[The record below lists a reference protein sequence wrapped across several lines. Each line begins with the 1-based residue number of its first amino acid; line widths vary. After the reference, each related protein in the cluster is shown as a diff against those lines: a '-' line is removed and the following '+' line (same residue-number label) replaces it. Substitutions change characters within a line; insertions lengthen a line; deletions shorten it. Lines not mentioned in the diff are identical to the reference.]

1 MGKELT
7 ARESSE
13 QLWYKQAADKIFN
26 LLEVNRNHAS
36 LSSKRWA
43 WELIQNA
50 KDVPNKY
57 GKVSIEI
64 ECVSERELLF
74 KHNGNPF
81 DLEKNIWG
89 LIRQVSSK
97 SSVNKDEEIT
107 GKFGTGFICTHLL
120 SDVIVVRGVLK
131 YKGYRQFVLELDR
144 RGETSEE
151 LALRIKETEKP
162 FFDAEKYFSEIKDY
176 EENRA
181 EGDYDT
187 EFIYTLDSE
196 EKVKAAVVG
205 LDDLVN
211 TMPITLVIQA
221 NKIKKVHVID
231 RVRKTDVTYECEPH
245 PLSENVVFSEI
256 KINDI
261 VRQNKQCK
269 QYLSYVT
276 DEVILTTE
284 VVKTE
289 NGYTLVKRGDEQP
302 VLYRDFPLI
311 GSERFYFPYSLDGF
325 RFNPTDKRDG
335 VHLNSRESRF
345 ARDNRRIIDHAVEA
359 SLKFNEWLI
368 AHNATNRYLIAYSPK
383 PKPEVDY
390 DEDVALPWINQLQ
403 ANWRA
408 KLLEQQLVESEDGI
422 HSVNEISVPSF
433 PGGASANAEFFN
445 LLDGFYIG
453 RGYLPKKQYQEG
465 WLKILNADYKVW
477 NAKLKYEKDDFL
489 KDLSDLGSVDALC
502 QKLNKDEQT
511 VLAWLNKVYVFLIKH
526 KCQDDLKE
534 YAIVPNEEG
543 VFMCIDELCSDQTNP
558 IPSEL
563 RSIYNKVS
571 DTAIEDELVHDGIDA
586 SIFDS
591 NIEKFDLKDIIDWF
605 NGRIESREWSSE
617 EKDTVVYA
625 LISLMPQVADEGYKK
640 RRESMYRF
648 SSAYRE
654 LDELQTVAVEDLH
667 LWEKA
672 DEYWFNNSYAGI
684 EEAKDVSTM
693 SGKFFLLLRLN
704 EDTLNW
710 LNEYIAFY
718 RDNSH
723 GDLIKECSVFP
734 DQLNLKLKPLD
745 KLRYDAGIPE
755 AFKDLANY
763 AEDTSFETD
772 KYRSVLLNKA
782 IKGYEQHN
790 PLKLSDVYEFVKESF
805 DDSRDDDREVIAKQT
820 IAIVL
825 GSDDESSKQNRIYG
839 FVKMVLADDMPD
851 KSLVESADG
860 FKWDFANEYCLR
872 MICEKISESENLSG
886 LCELSDEL
894 SDKSNQELIEW
905 VDELIEFLHSNKTYW
920 SIISD
925 EDEGIGIWLN
935 QHNDFCR
942 LQDLRIDGG
951 IPEELKDLCE
961 NNKHINLD
969 LRADMY
975 SLDAQCGKYV
985 TDEISLKE
993 VGEYIDRI
1001 IKEYVNENNNKQEKD
1016 FVALVFGL
1024 KKILKSNPELEDV
1037 MKYFEKKKHSLYVWT
1052 LGEGETMDLVG
1063 EIIQA
1068 GNDMLRLVKQILD
1081 GRSVK
1086 DLERVC
1092 DILDSAQKDGAI
1104 VSPEPRPEITAMV
1117 PDLENNG
1124 TLTTRQIT
1132 VSEVQYSGLS
1142 LEEIKG
1148 YVSEAKRQV
1157 VEYFKRLNEK
1167 QNRGLRFDE
1176 NRIAMDSYSQLYGIY
1191 DKEGNELPIV
1201 VHSYRGP
1208 QYRYFDLN
1216 PYDWYVLNKPGSMLW
1231 VVTGG
1236 DLKCIPMY
1244 ALPIRKIHISLP
1256 DGMPKRERAAML
1268 TLMHAMEQYSPGNVR
1283 FDFGN
1288 CMPYQGFDDAVAF
1301 DYVPDEL
1308 KKCTKGITML
1318 CDEKLPA
1325 LEDVFNNGKNIPLL
1339 TIAEGTSYA
1348 EAINETGEETMREMF
1363 ANTEASPEVPIVGE
1377 GLDSIL

>member
-1 MGKELT
+1 MEMKEEAFYT
-7 ARESSE
+7 ARESFDRAT
-13 QLWYKQAADKIFN
+13 YKSSANNIRQILSAI
-26 LLEVNRNHAS
+26 RNNSA
-36 LSSKRWA
+36 LSAKRWV
-43 WELIQNA
+43 WELMQNA

-64 ECVSERELLF
+64 ELVSERELRF
-74 KHNGNPF
+74 RHNGNPF
-81 DLEKNIWG
+81 IIDNITS

-97 SSVNKDEEIT
+97 DSMNADGNVT
-107 GKFGTGFICTHLL
+107 GKFGTGFICTHIL
-120 SDVIVVRGVLK
+120 SDVIVVKGVLK
-131 YKGYRQFVLELDR
+131 YNGYRGFDLTLDR
-144 RGETSEE
+144 TGRKSEE
-151 LALRIKETEKP
+151 LIPRIKEAEEIFLELEKH
-162 FFDAEKYFSEIKDY
+162 FNKIADY
-176 EENRA
+176 EENRK
-181 EGDYDT
+181 EDDYDT
-187 EFIYTLDSE
+187 EFIYSLDSN
-196 EKVKAAVVG
+196 EKYKAAVAG

-211 TMPITLVIQA
+211 TLPITLVTQA
-221 NKIKKVHVID
+221 KKIKQVHVID
-231 RVRKTDVTYECEPH
+231 RVRNTDVTYVCDSSC
-245 PLSENVVFSEI
+245 LDENVFFSEI
-256 KINDI
+256 RING
-261 VRQNKQCK
+261 KPK
-269 QYLSYVT
+269 QYLSYIT
-276 DEVILTTE
+276 EEVALTTE
-284 VVKTE
+284 VIKTK
-289 NGYTLVKRGDEQP
+289 NGYTLVKRDNKQP
-302 VLYRDFPLI
+302 ILYRDFPLI
-311 GSERFYFPYSLDGF
+311 GSEKFFFPYTLNGF
-325 RFNPTDKRDG
+325 RLNPTEKRNCIP
-335 VHLNSRESRF
+335 LNGE
-345 ARDNRRIIDHAVEA
+345 DNEEAKENRAIIDLAVDA

-368 AHNATNRYLIAYSPK
+368 AHNVTNRCLIAYSPK

-403 ANWRA
+403 SNWRA
-408 KLLEQQLVESEDGI
+408 QLLEQQLVESEDGI
-422 HSVNEISVPSF
+422 HAMKEISVPSF
-433 PGGASANAEFFN
+433 SGGASAEFFD

-465 WLKILNADYKVW
+465 WLKVLNADYKVW
-477 NAKLKYEKDDFL
+477 KANLKYEKDDFL

-511 VLAWLNKVYVFLIKH
+511 VLEWLNKVYAFLIKH
-526 KCQDDLKE
+526 KCQDDLEK
-534 YAIVPNEEG
+534 YAIVPNEQG
-543 VFMCIDELCSDQTNP
+543 VFKCIDKLCSDQTSP

-563 RSIYNKVS
+563 KSIYNEVS
-571 DTAIEDELVHDGIDA
+571 DTAIEDELVHVGVEA
-586 SIFDS
+586 SAFDS
-591 NIEKFDLKDIIDWF
+591 NIDKFDLKDIIDWF
-605 NGRIESREWSSE
+605 NNGIESRKWSSE
-617 EKDTVVYA
+617 KKNTVVYA
-625 LISLMPQVADEGYKK
+625 LISLMPQVADATYTK
-640 RRESMYRF
+640 RRKSMYRF

-654 LDELQTVAVEDLH
+654 MDELQTVVVEDLH

-684 EEAKDVSTM
+684 EKAEKVSTM
-693 SGKFFLLLRLN
+693 SEEFFLLGKT
-704 EDTLNW
+704 EEETLNW

-723 GDLIKECSVFP
+723 GDLIKERSVFP
-734 DQLNLKLKPLD
+734 DQLHLKLKPLD
-745 KLRYDAGIPE
+745 ELRYDDGIPE

-763 AEDTSFETD
+763 ACD
-772 KYRSVLLNKA
+772 KSLKWDIFRHQLLNSA
-782 IKGYEQHN
+782 IYGYAQHN
-790 PLKLSDVYEFVKESF
+790 PLKLGEVYEYVKNKF
-805 DDSRDDDREVIAKQT
+805 DEKNSDKETIAKQT

-825 GSDDESSKQNRIYG
+825 GSDDESSKQNRVYG
-839 FVKMVLADDMPD
+839 FVKTAFGEDMPD
-851 KSLVESADG
+851 KSLVETADG
-860 FKWDFANEYCLR
+860 FKWEFANEYCLR
-872 MICEKISESENLSG
+872 MVCEKISKSVNLSG
-886 LCELSDEL
+886 LRELSDEL
-894 SDKSNQELIEW
+894 SDKSDSGLIEW
-905 VDELIEFLHSNKTYW
+905 VDELVEFLHSNKTYW
-920 SIISD
+920 PIISD
-925 EDEGIGIWLN
+925 EDDGIGIWLN

-961 NNKHINLD
+961 NNKHIDWD

-1104 VSPEPRPEITAMV
+1104 VSPEPRPEITAVV
-1117 PDLENNG
+1117 PDPENNG
-1124 TLTTRQIT
+1124 ALTERHIA
-1132 VSEVQYSGLS
+1132 VSEVQYSGMS

-1167 QNRGLRFDE
+1167 KHLGLKFDE
-1176 NRIAMDSYSQLYGIY
+1176 DRIAMDSYSQLYGIY
-1191 DKEGNELPIV
+1191 DKNGNELPIV
-1201 VHSYRGP
+1201 AHSYKGP

-1216 PYDWYVLNKPGSMLW
+1216 PFDWDVLGKPGSMLW
-1231 VVTGG
+1231 VVTGMK
-1236 DLKCIPMY
+1236 LKCIPMY
-1244 ALPIRKIHISLP
+1244 ALPIRRIQVSLP
-1256 DGMPKRERAAML
+1256 DGMSKRERAAML
-1268 TLMHAMEQYSPGNVR
+1268 TLMQAMKQYSPGNVR

-1301 DYVPDEL
+1301 DYIPDEL
-1308 KKCTKGITML
+1308 KECTKGITML
-1318 CDEKLPA
+1318 CNEKLPA

-1339 TIAEGTSYA
+1339 TLAEDTSYA
-1348 EAINETGEETMREMF
+1348 EAIKETGEETMREMF
-1363 ANTEASPEVPIVGE
+1363 ANTEASPETPTVGA
-1377 GLDSIL
+1377 GLDAIQ